1 MSFSKAI
8 KNKKASATSQPAV
21 DIRKLISG
29 EPVFDD
35 NSVLELDTDQVINK
49 KQVRTEF
56 DEHYIEELGR
66 SMMEVGQI
74 QPIVVSPVDANGLYE
89 IRKGECRW
97 RAARLKGLKI
107 RAIVDARTAG
117 EMDAVLGEL
126 AENIQRDDL
135 KPLEIAEAIKSLKGS
150 GLKQGDIARRL
161 GKNDAYVS
169 RHLKL
174 LTMPECVSA
183 LYASGVVR
191 DVPTLN
197 NLIRLHKID
206 PDWTQKCCRKATDHG
221 LSRKESEQFLQRAK
235 ASDFAHF
242 AHVQNEGAK
251 AAQKN
256 LPYRDGK
263 VGMFNIEVRLKDG
276 RTGILCLD
284 RQDADGA
291 YFWVNIIAGQDGKD
305 RNAAKG
311 AKKERVSASQ
321 LVIIRSLNRQ

>member
-8 KNKKASATSQPAV
+8 KNKKASAASQPTV

-35 NSVLELDTDQVINK
+35 NSVLELDTAQVINK

-74 QPIVVSPVDANGLYE
+74 QPIVVSPADANGLYE

-97 RAARLKGLKI
+97 RAACLKGLKI
-107 RAIVDARTAG
+107 RAIVDARTEG
-117 EMDAVLGEL
+117 EMDAILGEL

-135 KPLEIAEAIKSLKGS
+135 KPLEIAEAINSLKGS

-235 ASDFAHF
+235 ASGF
-242 AHVQNEGAK
+242 AHVQNDSAK
-251 AAQKN
+251 SSQKN

-263 VGMFNIEVRLKDG
+263 AGMFNIEVRLKDG
-276 RTGILCLD
+276 RTGTICLD
-284 RQDADGA
+284 RQDADA
-291 YFWVNIIAGQDGKD
+291 SCFWIDIAGKAG
-305 RNAAKG
+305 
-311 AKKERVSASQ
+311 KKERIAASQ
-321 LVIIRSLNRQ
+321 LVIVRSVNRQ

>member
-8 KNKKASATSQPAV
+8 KNKKSRAAEQPAV

-29 EPVFDD
+29 EPVFDEH
-35 NSVLELDTDQVINK
+35 SVLELDTDRVVNK

-66 SMMEVGQI
+66 SMMQVGQI
-74 QPIVVSPVDANGLYE
+74 QPIVVSPADANGLYE

-107 RAIVDARTAG
+107 RAIIDARSEG
-117 EMDAVLGEL
+117 EMDAILGEL

-135 KPLEIAEAIKSLKGS
+135 KPLEIAEAIKSLKES

-183 LYASGVVR
+183 LYAAAVVR

-197 NLIRLHKID
+197 NLIRLHKLN
-206 PDWTQKCCRKATDHG
+206 PEWAQTCCRNAAHKG
-221 LSRKESEQFLQRAK
+221 LSRKESEQFLKQVSA
-235 ASDFAHF
+235 ADF
-242 AHVQNEGAK
+242 AHVQ
-251 AAQKN
+251 KN
-256 LPYRDGK
+256 QVPAHQDTLPYREGK
-263 VGMFNIEVRLKDG
+263 AGMFHIEVRLKDG
-276 RTGILCLD
+276 RCGTVCLD
-284 RQDADGA
+284 RQDADGR
-291 YFWVNIIAGQDGKD
+291 YLWINIAG
-305 RNAAKG
+305 A
-311 AKKERVSASQ
+311 KERVAAKR
-321 LVIIRSLNRQ
+321 LVIVGVLDRPGH